1 MGRIITRRSPAIA
14 ALLSVIPGAGQL
26 YSGQLTRGFAL
37 LLGIPLQALIFK
49 WMNMP
54 ALAIWLLLVWAWN
67 IWDAYSIASERR
79 ISLTLPVLVF
89 VLTNFAAG
97 WKATEIDIPGFWLNI
112 PRMRNIA
119 LDLLQPKILERKTL
133 LREGAADLIIGD
145 YQLETKPISGA
156 GYTAQIMLAPTKTAL
171 GQIVAVQG
179 KGFLP
184 NSRGAVYLLAGGNRE
199 VAKFETDAKG
209 NFKTSFTAPKHSP
222 GKYLV
227 TAKTERMTNEW
238 QATFTFKQSAG
249 KMLETIYLAL
259 IGTVISL
266 IITLPL
272 SFLGARNLMHGSG
285 TGKATY
291 AATRTLFSILRS
303 VEVLIIAVMMVTV
316 VGIGPF
322 AGVLALAIHGI
333 GALGKLYSEAIESI
347 DPGPIEA
354 ITATGASKLQVVMY
368 GVLPQVVP
376 QFVAFT
382 LYRWDI
388 NVRMATIIGL
398 VGGGGIG
405 YILTQYIQ
413 SLQWR
418 DAGTAIWMIAAVVML
433 MDWISAIVREKMV

>member
-1 MGRIITRRSPAIA
+1 MNGTVVRRNPILTA
-14 ALLSVIPGAGQL
+14 ALSIIPGLGQL
-26 YSGQLTRGFAL
+26 YTGQTTRGLAL
-37 LLGIPLQALIFK
+37 MAGLPLQALIFK

-54 ALAIWLLLVWAWN
+54 ALGYWLFLAWAWN
-67 IWDAYSIASERR
+67 IWDAYSLASERR
-79 ISLTLPVLVF
+79 VSLTLPVLVF

-97 WKATEIDIPGFWLNI
+97 WKATEIDIPGFWINL
-112 PRMRNIA
+112 PRMRTIA
-119 LDLLQPKILERKTL
+119 LDLLQPKIVERKTVI
-133 LREGAADLIIGD
+133 REGAADLIIGD
-145 YQLETKPISGA
+145 YQDEAKPLFGA
-156 GYTAQIMLAPTKTAL
+156 GYSGRIALSPTKAGYGET
-171 GQIVAVQG
+171 VVV
-179 KGFLP
+179 KGENFLP
-184 NSRGAVYLLAGGNRE
+184 NTMGSVYLLAGGTRE
-199 VAKFETDAKG
+199 VTR
-209 NFKTSFTAPKHSP
+209 FKTGSEGSFTASFKVPLRAS

-227 TAKTERMTNEW
+227 TAKTLKATGEW
-238 QATFTFKQSAG
+238 QATFTLKQSSG

-272 SFLGARNLMHGSG
+272 SFLGARNLMSGSPA
-285 TGKATY
+285 GKTLY
-291 AATRTLFSILRS
+291 GATRTLFSVLRS
-303 VEVLIIAVMMVTV
+303 IEVLIIAVMMVTV

-354 ITATGASKLQVVMY
+354 VTATGASRLQVVMF

-413 SLQWR
+413 QLQWR

-433 MDWISAIVREKMV
+433 MDWISAVVREKMI